1 MYLKRNI
8 LNYIVVKWQPLRRK
22 WDESEIACLLHVVH
36 RNSLSFFIQIKLTMA
51 GDSNSVVPDDK

>member
-1 MYLKRNI
+1 
-8 LNYIVVKWQPLRRK
+8 VKWQPLRRK

-51 GDSNSVVPDDK
+51 GDSNPVVPDDK